1 MTPFPATTRM
11 LTCVIV
17 DDEPLATAV
26 LGRYCAQLP
35 FLQLVATFHDS
46 LAALAFL
53 QTTCVD
59 VVLLDIDMPGLSG
72 VQLAQILPTGTST
85 RLLFTTAHDQYAL
98 QGYELGVADYLLKPI
113 AFPRFVQALTRLQQ
127 QLPIV
132 LPESSVAAS
141 TEAMF
146 VKHEHRLQRVA
157 FEDLLYVEGCKE
169 YLLLH
174 TVDGSKIL
182 TLQSF
187 RRVEEVLPAH
197 RFARIHRS
205 YLVALHHIDHVERHK
220 VQVAGQLLPVGDTY
234 REPFLAMIRQSNHL

>member
-1 MTPFPATTRM
+1 M
-11 LTCVIV
+11 
-17 DDEPLATAV
+17 
-26 LGRYCAQLP
+26 
-35 FLQLVATFHDS
+35 
-46 LAALAFL
+46 
-53 QTTCVD
+53 
-59 VVLLDIDMPGLSG
+59 
-72 VQLAQILPTGTST
+72 
-85 RLLFTTAHDQYAL
+85 
-98 QGYELGVADYLLKPI
+98 
-113 AFPRFVQALTRLQQ
+113 QALTRLQQ
-127 QLPIV
+127 QLPAA

-205 YLVALHHIDHVERHK
+205 YLVALHHIDHVERNK
-220 VQVAGQLLPVGDTY
+220 VQVAGQLLPVGDAY
-234 REPFLAMIRQSNHL
+234 REPFLALIRQSNHL